1 MYPKYF
7 YPRGLYTRVALDA
20 VLLRHR
26 NFRMDAKACIGNLHP
41 PLKVLGEENI
51 PKHRSC
57 VVTFNH
63 YHRDGFRAEWLAL
76 AIAAT
81 VPVDMHWVMTGEW
94 TYPGKWYAPL
104 GSLYSRFI
112 LHLLARAYGFTTM
125 PPMPP
130 RPKDVEAR
138 ARSVRKVLDIVRHTK
153 DPILG
158 LAPEGYDPPNG
169 VLARPASGAGRF
181 GLLLSSAGLQFVPVG
196 AYELDGVF
204 TIQFGKAYELKVDR
218 GLSSD
223 GKDAR
228 DAQAAQIIMKNIAQL
243 LPSHLRGEFA

>member
-1 MYPKYF
+1 MYPKYS
-7 YPRGLYTRVALDA
+7 YPRGLYARVALDA

-26 NFRMDAKACIGNLHP
+26 NFRLDAKACIENLHP
-41 PLKVLGEENI
+41 PLKVLGKENI
-51 PKHRSC
+51 PQHGPC

-63 YHRDGFRAEWLAL
+63 YHREGFGAEWLAL

-81 VPVDMHWVMTGEW
+81 IPVDMHWVMTGEW

-104 GSLYSRFI
+104 GAMYSRFL

-138 ARSVRKVLDIVRHTK
+138 ARSVRAVLNIVRHTK
-153 DPILG
+153 EPILG
-158 LAPEGYDPPNG
+158 LAPEGYDPPGG
-169 VLARPASGAGRF
+169 VLARPASGVGRF
-181 GLLLSSAGLQFVPVG
+181 GLLLANAGLQFVPVG
-196 AYELDGVF
+196 AYEADGVF
-204 TIQFGKAYELKVDR
+204 TIHFGKIYQFSLPR

-223 GKDAR
+223 EKDF
-228 DAQAAQIIMKNIAQL
+228 QAAQIIMKNIAQY